1 LTAAIDLTQRLI
13 SEFHDADGRGFFFTS
28 AAHDNLLV
36 RTKPYHDGA
45 VPAGNSTAALVL
57 LRLSRFLDDE
67 SLRSKA
73 EEIFNA
79 VQEMM
84 TAHPQA
90 FTHLICAADFHLDVP
105 SELALVGRLGS
116 ADTDNLLSAVRS
128 RFAPNEIVALLD
140 PDQPDS
146 VTGGIN
152 LPLLDGKQLIDGAAA
167 AYVCR
172 DYACATPVGDADE
185 LSRLL
190 TGGEEARL
198 DG

>member
-1 LTAAIDLTQRLI
+1 MGLTVCMLTSSGVKPRPSSISHAA
-13 SEFHDADGRGFFFTS
+13 
-28 AAHDNLLV
+28 V
-36 RTKPYHDGA
+36 A
-45 VPAGNSTAALVL
+45 VGNMLPVAMIARPS
-57 LRLSRFLDDE
+57 
-67 SLRSKA
+67 
-73 EEIFNA
+73 

-84 TAHPQA
+84 SAHPQA
-90 FTHLICAADFHLDVP
+90 FTHLICAADFHLDTP
-105 SELALVGRLGS
+105 SEIALVGRRGS
-116 ADTDNLLSAVRS
+116 ADIDSLLRVVRR

-140 PDQPDS
+140 PNQPDS
-146 VTGGIN
+146 VTRGIN
-152 LPLLDGKQLIDGAAA
+152 LPLLDGKQLINGAAA